1 MTLSL
6 APTTKSP
13 AAKTRRGPMPT
24 SEQVKGYLPIVHQI
38 VARFLRRLPRSVLKE
53 DLIAAG
59 NCGLLSALRKTDA
72 DRGPAF
78 EWYVRLRIR
87 GAVLD
92 ELRSQDWLTRQGRRN
107 ARRIANGAREEKP
120 ATCTGVVRMGDLTEQ
135 AVEASMTDP
144 DALTALDVIEQ
155 RINHLALVQAV
166 RRLPAREQSIVRRHY
181 FMDVQLKVIASD
193 LGISEPRVSQLHAR
207 AMTKLKSLL
216 ECERDQAA

>member
-6 APTTKSP
+6 APAAKLP

-24 SEQVKGYLPIVHQI
+24 SEQVKDYLPVVRQI

-59 NCGLLSALRKTDA
+59 NCGLLDALRKADA
-72 DRGPAF
+72 NRGPAF

-92 ELRSQDWLTRQGRRN
+92 ELRTQDWLTRQGRRT

-120 ATCTGVVRMGDLTEQ
+120 ATCTGVVRIGDLTER
-135 AVEASMTDP
+135 AMEASMADP
-144 DALTALDVIEQ
+144 DALTVLDVLEQ
-155 RINHLALVQAV
+155 RINHLALAQAV
-166 RRLPAREQSIVRRHY
+166 HRLPPREQSIVHKHY
-181 FMDVQLKVIASD
+181 FMDVQLKVIAGE

-207 AMTKLKSLL
+207 AMTRLKSLL